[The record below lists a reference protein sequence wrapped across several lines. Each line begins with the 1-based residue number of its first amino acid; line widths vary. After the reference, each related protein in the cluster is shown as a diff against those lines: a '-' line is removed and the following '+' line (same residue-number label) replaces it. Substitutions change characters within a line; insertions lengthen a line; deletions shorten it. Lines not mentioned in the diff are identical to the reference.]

1 MDKEFVTYEQAKELF
16 DMGLRVPIAIRGYTY
31 QYNEMILTDNLYD
44 GLYTLE
50 APLKSQAFR
59 WFREKYFLDCE
70 IYLQEELGHKF
81 YHYLVLQLVRGNI
94 EWKSK
99 NTIKFKTYEE
109 AENAC
114 IDKLIEIVKQQDVSQ
129 GEYDN
134 IQAGN

>member
-1 MDKEFVTYEQAKELF
+1 MDKEFVTYEQAVVLNKLHYDGDYNYTYDIKKELWYG
-16 DMGLRVPIAIRGYTY
+16 DIKA
-31 QYNEMILTDNLYD
+31 D
-44 GLYTLE
+44 GKKYLA
-50 APLKSQAFR
+50 APLKQQVFR

-70 IYLQEELGHKF
+70 IYLQEEIGHKF

-114 IDKLIEIVKQQDVSQ
+114 IDKLIEIAKQQDN
-129 GEYDN
+129 E
-134 IQAGN
+134 